1 MDSKAIH
8 QENITREAKKKHN
21 WICSIQ
27 VMILYVQMLNT
38 LHNTC
43 TYLNKL
49 LQRIINSDTITLMV
63 IKEIGNCVGKSK
75 SFNRSNPVI
84 IYKSYE
90 IDFFKWCIVCNCIKT
105 VIDTGNRR
113 CFACN
118 KIMQNPYYTI
128 CEMKY

>member
-1 MDSKAIH
+1 MDLKAIH

-49 LQRIINSDTITLMV
+49 LQRIVNSDTITLMV

-105 VIDTGNRR
+105 VIDTSNIR
-113 CFACN
+113 CFALKKSC
-118 KIMQNPYYTI
+118 KIIITSV
-128 CEMKY
+128 K